1 MGTRYDITK
10 VTSWSTTTHWE
21 AASILGCSYVTAVGL
36 RTKLGLP
43 KGPRQP
49 GSGSNRYK
57 NHPPA
62 ARKPWER
69 VTDWGMGV
77 PAIAALVGCSRTAVR
92 EHIKKH
98 RPPPKTH

>member
-1 MGTRYDITK
+1 MPTRFDLTRITD
-10 VTSWSTTTHWE
+10 WANTTHQQ
-21 AASILGCSYVTAVGL
+21 AATILGCSYVTAVSL

-57 NHPPA
+57 SHPPMP
-62 ARKPWER
+62 RRPWER
-69 VTDWGMGV
+69 ITDWSMPV
-77 PAIAALVGCSRTAVR
+77 NEIAVLVGCSRTAVM

-98 RPPPKTH
+98 RKTL